1 MADPSFR
8 LLAFF
13 VFTCCISPDHILAG
27 SASKLDSAWR
37 TYANKKLGYCVE
49 YPSRWV
55 RATAFE
61 GEGIYF
67 ETGEKKFSLP
77 IAEID
82 VSVLDDKI
90 LQTEDYV
97 RIHLE
102 GLRKFERAEQVE
114 ILESRAIALPNAAG
128 LLNKNRYFDPQ
139 DGKPWVDELVVA
151 VHGQKLYRLEL
162 ECRADRIGRF
172 EPVFARV
179 LKSFRLDCNERHWY
193 SRQ

>member
-1 MADPSFR
+1 MGRISLR
-8 LLAFF
+8 LLAFLA
-13 VFTCCISPDHILAG
+13 CAYCISPGPGFSG
-27 SASKLDSAWR
+27 SSSKLDSAWR
-37 TYANKKLGYCVE
+37 TYSNKQLGYCVE

-55 RATAFE
+55 REKAVE
-61 GEGIYF
+61 GDGIYF

-82 VSVLDDKI
+82 VSVVDDQP

-114 ILESRAIALPNAAG
+114 ILESRAIALPNLAG

-151 VHGQKLYRLEL
+151 VYGEKLYRLEL
-162 ECRADRIGRF
+162 ECRADRIERF
-172 EPVFARV
+172 EPVFSHM
-179 LKSFRLDCNERHWY
+179 LKSFRLECNERHWY